1 MRKDRHGGKQHSREA
16 MVEADGKEDA
26 RITVTYAASPWFH
39 DVTVMSGHFDPET
52 ATMDFSDA
60 KMTEYVYNSD
70 GSVREEKVSYT
81 DGSGR
86 QPCHQGALLH

>member
-1 MRKDRHGGKQHSREA
+1 MKSRLFALSISMALVLSLAGCGK
-16 MVEADGKEDA
+16 
-26 RITVTYAASPWFH
+26 
-39 DVTVMSGHFDPET
+39 T

-81 DGSGR
+81 DGRGR